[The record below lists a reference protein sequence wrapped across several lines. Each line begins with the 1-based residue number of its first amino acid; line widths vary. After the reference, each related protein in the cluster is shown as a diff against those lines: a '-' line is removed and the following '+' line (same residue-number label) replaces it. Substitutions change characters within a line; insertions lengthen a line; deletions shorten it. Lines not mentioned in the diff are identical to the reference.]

1 MSFLLGFPASCVLEQ
16 ETGQGTGTAADVET
30 VYEEKLHVQERK
42 QVRAERGVGNS
53 VANTVE
59 SSRALVYEAIRI
71 AQAVSCVPC
80 YTSTLVTVA
89 FFPLY
94 SPVSLGSI
102 GFSNIVL
109 SRKIYL

>member
-1 MSFLLGFPASCVLEQ
+1 MLKNTVILSVDVGGSLVSFLLGFPASCVLEQ

-59 SSRALVYEAIRI
+59 SSRAL
-71 AQAVSCVPC
+71 
-80 YTSTLVTVA
+80 
-89 FFPLY
+89 
-94 SPVSLGSI
+94 SPSL
-102 GFSNIVL
+102 
-109 SRKIYL
+109 